1 MLKAVLASRNK
12 KKIGEMRTLLAE
24 TFGDGLAVLSLD
36 DIGFEGDI
44 EEDGSSFEENSVIK
58 AAAVARLGYIGIADD
73 SGLAVDA
80 LGGAPG
86 IYSARY
92 SDGEPD
98 DGETKDARNNK
109 KLLRELEGVPDDRR
123 GASFVSTVACVIP
136 KEYNPR
142 NISTPEMC
150 VLAPKISERADGMAV
165 FVVRGEFRGF
175 INHAPAGCGGFGYDP
190 LFYLPEYGMTSA
202 EISAEEKNRISHRGK
217 AVRAFGRVLGE
228 VLMSD
233 NNVKRSK

>member
-12 KKIGEMRTLLAE
+12 KKIGEMRSLLAE
-24 TFGDGLAVLSLD
+24 TFGDGLTVLSLD
-36 DIGFEGDI
+36 DIGFEGEI
-44 EEDGSSFEENSVIK
+44 EENGESFEENSVIK

-92 SDGEPD
+92 SDGEPE
-98 DGETKDARNNK
+98 DGEDRDTRNNK

-123 GASFVSTVACVIP
+123 GAAFVSTVACVIP
-136 KEYNPR
+136 REYRPR
-142 NISTPEMC
+142 DVITPDMCALTPE
-150 VLAPKISERADGMAV
+150 IRERAEGMAV
-165 FVVRGEFRGF
+165 FAVRGEFRGV

-202 EISAEEKNRISHRGK
+202 EIFAEEKNRISHRGK
-217 AVRAFGRVLGE
+217 AVRAFGRALGE

-233 NNVKRSK
+233 NNAKRSK